1 MVMSYASMGANSL
14 FNLLQRSDLRMIA
27 EGLDVFKV
35 PVPKAL
41 AGTTLQ
47 DSQIQEKTGCRLI
60 GIDRHDHTLT
70 NPAPD
75 AVLPADAE
83 IVLIGSPEAETNF
96 LKAYPTEVQA

>member
-35 PVPKAL
+35 PVPKSL
-41 AGTTLQ
+41 AGTTLKA
-47 DSQIQEKTGCRLI
+47 SQIQEKTGCRLI
-60 GIDRHDHTLT
+60 GIDWQDHTLT

-83 IVLIGSPEAETNF
+83 IVLIGSPEAETKF
-96 LKAYPTEVQA
+96 LKLYPNEAPE